1 MRPYKYPLQQK
12 DVIEELVQEMLDKG
26 IIQYSTSPFAS
37 PVVLVRKKDG
47 TWRMCVDYRE
57 LNKHTI
63 KDKFPIPIIEELLDE
78 LAGAVVF
85 SKIDLRAGYHQIR
98 MHEVDVFKT
107 AFKTHH
113 GHFEFLVMPF
123 GLSNAPATFQSL
135 MNYIFRDVLRKFVL
149 VFFDDILVYSMNQA
163 EHW

>member
-1 MRPYKYPLQQK
+1 LFAEPATLPPSRGIFDHKIPLEQGTNPFCIRPYRYPLQQK

-47 TWRMCVDYRE
+47 TWRICVDYRE

-78 LAGAVVF
+78 LAGAVIF
-85 SKIDLRAGYHQIR
+85 SKIDLRAG
-98 MHEVDVFKT
+98 
-107 AFKTHH
+107 
-113 GHFEFLVMPF
+113 
-123 GLSNAPATFQSL
+123 
-135 MNYIFRDVLRKFVL
+135 
-149 VFFDDILVYSMNQA
+149 
-163 EHW
+163 

>member
-1 MRPYKYPLQQK
+1 M
-12 DVIEELVQEMLDKG
+12 QEMLDKK

-37 PVVLVRKKDG
+37 PVVLVKKKDDS
-47 TWRMCVDYRE
+47 WRMCVNCRE

-78 LAGAVVF
+78 LAGAVIF
-85 SKIDLRAGYHQIR
+85 SKIDMRSGYHQIR
-98 MHEVDVFKT
+98 MHGADVFKT

-123 GLSNAPATFQSL
+123 GLSNAPATFQDL
-135 MNYIFRDVLRKFVL
+135 VNYIFWDVLRKFVL
-149 VFFDDILVYSMNQA
+149 VFFGDILIYSTSKA
-163 EHW
+163 DH